1 MSALTYL
8 TLTQLKNRVK
18 GVFRSPA
25 KLIYAVIIVALL
37 VLVVFAGNMD
47 AGEGDVG
54 TPNAQLGAIIIG
66 YFALMFLMTANSG
79 FSTGMSIFKM
89 PDVNFLFVGPFKPVR
104 VLFHGMFNQM
114 ATALIMAVVS
124 FALMGNTYTAQTS
137 MYILANSNTESQSTN
152 YTDLTASQ
160 LLANDVATLLQSD
173 RVEADAASSLGLTD
187 LSDYKVSVTSET
199 TTRVISLVV
208 TGPDPQ
214 GVADVANEMA
224 SQVSVVAQDVQMA
237 DSINVIDE
245 AVAPTSPSG
254 PNRMLY
260 IAVAFLAGLF
270 LAIAIVVLMDMLNT
284 RIRSAE
290 DAEELLGVPVVG
302 RIPAMKKKGGK

>member
-1 MSALTYL
+1 M
-8 TLTQLKNRVK
+8 TLLELFQLLRKHLRLV
-18 GVFRSPA
+18 
-25 KLIYAVIIVALL
+25 VALP
-37 VLVVFAGNMD
+37 
-47 AGEGDVG
+47 VG
-54 TPNAQLGAIIIG
+54 C
-66 YFALMFLMTANSG
+66 
-79 FSTGMSIFKM
+79 
-89 PDVNFLFVGPFKPVR
+89 
-104 VLFHGMFNQM
+104 
-114 ATALIMAVVS
+114 ALIMAVVS

-137 MYILANSNTESQSTN
+137 MYILANSNAESQSTN

-173 RVEADAASSLGLTD
+173 RVEADAASTLGLTD

>member
-1 MSALTYL
+1 MTLLELFQLLRKHLRLVGAL
-8 TLTQLKNRVK
+8 
-18 GVFRSPA
+18 P
-25 KLIYAVIIVALL
+25 
-37 VLVVFAGNMD
+37 
-47 AGEGDVG
+47 VG
-54 TPNAQLGAIIIG
+54 C
-66 YFALMFLMTANSG
+66 
-79 FSTGMSIFKM
+79 
-89 PDVNFLFVGPFKPVR
+89 
-104 VLFHGMFNQM
+104 
-114 ATALIMAVVS
+114 ALIMAVVS

>member
-1 MSALTYL
+1 M
-8 TLTQLKNRVK
+8 TLLELFQLLRKHLRLV
-18 GVFRSPA
+18 
-25 KLIYAVIIVALL
+25 VALP
-37 VLVVFAGNMD
+37 
-47 AGEGDVG
+47 VG
-54 TPNAQLGAIIIG
+54 C
-66 YFALMFLMTANSG
+66 
-79 FSTGMSIFKM
+79 
-89 PDVNFLFVGPFKPVR
+89 
-104 VLFHGMFNQM
+104 
-114 ATALIMAVVS
+114 ALIMAVVS

-245 AVAPTSPSG
+245 AIAPTSPSG

>member
-1 MSALTYL
+1 M
-8 TLTQLKNRVK
+8 TLLELFQLLRKHLRLV
-18 GVFRSPA
+18 
-25 KLIYAVIIVALL
+25 VALP
-37 VLVVFAGNMD
+37 
-47 AGEGDVG
+47 VG
-54 TPNAQLGAIIIG
+54 C
-66 YFALMFLMTANSG
+66 
-79 FSTGMSIFKM
+79 
-89 PDVNFLFVGPFKPVR
+89 
-104 VLFHGMFNQM
+104 
-114 ATALIMAVVS
+114 ALIMAVVS

-173 RVEADAASSLGLTD
+173 RVEADAASSLGLSD

-284 RIRSAE
+284 RIRSSE

>member
-1 MSALTYL
+1 M
-8 TLTQLKNRVK
+8 TLLELFQLLRKHLRLV
-18 GVFRSPA
+18 
-25 KLIYAVIIVALL
+25 VALP
-37 VLVVFAGNMD
+37 
-47 AGEGDVG
+47 VG
-54 TPNAQLGAIIIG
+54 C
-66 YFALMFLMTANSG
+66 
-79 FSTGMSIFKM
+79 
-89 PDVNFLFVGPFKPVR
+89 
-104 VLFHGMFNQM
+104 
-114 ATALIMAVVS
+114 ALIMAVVS

-284 RIRSAE
+284 RIRSSE